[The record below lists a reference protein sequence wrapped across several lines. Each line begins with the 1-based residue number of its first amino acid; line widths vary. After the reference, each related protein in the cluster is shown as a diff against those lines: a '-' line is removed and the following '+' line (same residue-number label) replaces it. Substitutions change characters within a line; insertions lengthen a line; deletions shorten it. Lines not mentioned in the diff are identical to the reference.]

1 MPFPRLGRYG
11 FAQAEYALNAPL
23 VSPLAG
29 KFPYCDDFV
38 HFITS
43 IITGEHPQCAPHIT
57 VLHIPPTLSTAPF
70 ISEFD
75 QYPSMITFD
84 FVPFV
89 IPYYLHNFEAM
100 KVVTCRKRH

>member
-11 FAQAEYALNAPL
+11 LAQAEYALNAPL
-23 VSPLAG
+23 VCPLAG

-38 HFITS
+38 HFLTS
-43 IITGEHPQCAPHIT
+43 IITGEHPQCAPHMT
-57 VLHIPPTLSTAPF
+57 VLDIPPTLSTAPF

-89 IPYYLHNFEAM
+89 IPYYLNDCQSAS
-100 KVVTCRKRH
+100 VVLHYC

>member
-23 VSPLAG
+23 VCPLAG

-43 IITGEHPQCAPHIT
+43 IITGEHPQCAPHTT
-57 VLHIPPTLSTAPF
+57 VLHTPSGLMTATF

-84 FVPFV
+84 FVSFV
-89 IPYYLHNFEAM
+89 IPYYLNDCQSAS
-100 KVVTCRKRH
+100 VVLHYR